1 MDELKQ
7 RLDAVQVIVLQFA
20 AFWNFRILKQVV
32 FRRI

>member
-20 AFWNFRILKQVV
+20 AFWNIHIFEQVV